1 MVLQYYSGNLTFPLD
16 YERKS
21 RTALSIQSLV
31 YENVEKLEE
40 GIVPKV
46 PMYVLLDSK
55 SGEEDTSTVW
65 SLDESVY
72 SQPTPE
78 YADAC
83 ELEELR
89 RFRVMLDGKTKV
101 NVENPSVFRSCPDDQ
116 RSDKVKAYNKNMISL
131 LGKHNEVVIR
141 DLSFDPYSVEREG
154 WNLSDLMSP
163 LDDDEYV

>member
-89 RFRVMLDGKTKV
+89 RFQVMLDGK
-101 NVENPSVFRSCPDDQ
+101 NESERRESFRIQKLP
-116 RSDKVKAYNKNMISL
+116 R
-131 LGKHNEVVIR
+131 
-141 DLSFDPYSVEREG
+141 
-154 WNLSDLMSP
+154 
-163 LDDDEYV
+163 